1 MEGCVSNHKSIKYLA
16 IHTVNNG
23 PFPQSVSDDWDRI
36 VKLAQELVKKKS
48 NLVLNI
54 SEE

>member
-1 MEGCVSNHKSIKYLA
+1 MSHKSVKYLA

-23 PFPQSVSDDWDRI
+23 PFPQSVSEDWERL
-36 VKLAQELVKKKS
+36 VKAAQELVKKKS
-48 NLVLNI
+48 NLVLNV